1 MATDSF
7 ILRDRE
13 HTWDPFDN
21 DTSVIAE
28 GLGIAPYYF
37 VKIPVKAGQG
47 MKAGLQCNIQYAGF
61 RTC

>member
-1 MATDSF
+1 MTRLS
-7 ILRDRE
+7 L
-13 HTWDPFDN
+13 P
-21 DTSVIAE
+21 E